1 MNGSVLGTDFVS
13 LARKTWRRGKGKGK
27 LHAITGHEGPEVE

>member
-13 LARKTWRRGKGKGK
+13 LARKIWRRGKGNGK
-27 LHAITGHEGPEVE
+27 VHPITSYEGPEVE

>member
-13 LARKTWRRGKGKGK
+13 LARKTLRRGKGKGK
-27 LHAITGHEGPEVE
+27 FHPITRHEGKDGE